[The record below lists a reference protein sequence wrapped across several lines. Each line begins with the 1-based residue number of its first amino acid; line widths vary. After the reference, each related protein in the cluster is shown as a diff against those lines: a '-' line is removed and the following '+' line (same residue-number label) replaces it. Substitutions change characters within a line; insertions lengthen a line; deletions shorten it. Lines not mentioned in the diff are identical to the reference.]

1 MRSERQCTPQRAL
14 ASCRSSVRSTRELH
28 RDCEALHISGP
39 PFRGCLE
46 AFASTKLRIA
56 TMTRPMID
64 YDYDRSGAI
73 RLRAEMVSG
82 FLKRTRIGKRNGNK
96 FAAVGA
102 VLAAGTGVF
111 WTTMLTSPPTT

>member
-1 MRSERQCTPQRAL
+1 
-14 ASCRSSVRSTRELH
+14 
-28 RDCEALHISGP
+28 
-39 PFRGCLE
+39 
-46 AFASTKLRIA
+46 
-56 TMTRPMID
+56 MID

-111 WTTMLTSPPTT
+111 WTTMLTSPPTTEAAGTTSAPVSVAYGGPP